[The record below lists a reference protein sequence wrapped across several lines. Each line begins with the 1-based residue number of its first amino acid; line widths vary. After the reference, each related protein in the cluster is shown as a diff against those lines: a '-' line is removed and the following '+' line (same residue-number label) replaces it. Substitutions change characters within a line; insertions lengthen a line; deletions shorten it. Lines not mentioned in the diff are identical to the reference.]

1 METMKKGVI
10 RKASLPTR
18 INPVGCY
25 STLILM
31 FFPQLGQVME
41 TLSFFGCSKSS
52 VTGTHKAS
60 AILLRVSTVGFP
72 LTIFERLTLLIP
84 ILSASHA
91 LFFDNIFNS

>member
-31 FFPQLGQVME
+31 FLPQLGQVIIMP
-41 TLSFFGCSKSS
+41 LLLNSS
-52 VTGTHKAS
+52 DMSTFKAFD
-60 AILLRVSTVGFP
+60 ILFNVS
-72 LTIFERLTLLIP
+72 
-84 ILSASHA
+84 
-91 LFFDNIFNS
+91 